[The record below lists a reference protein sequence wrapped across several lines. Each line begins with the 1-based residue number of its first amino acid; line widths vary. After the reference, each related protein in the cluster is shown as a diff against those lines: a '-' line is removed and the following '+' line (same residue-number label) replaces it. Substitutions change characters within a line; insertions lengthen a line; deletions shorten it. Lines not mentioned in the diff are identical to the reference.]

1 MMLSR
6 TNKSENVFF
15 SDKTPFF
22 DFFHHNIQNAFA
34 FLLLWWYNLY
44 SFVIGILKK
53 QLLIKEE
60 KNYEQQGKAYIT
72 FHADRTARN
81 HFSFLL

>member
-22 DFFHHNIQNAFA
+22 DFFHHNIQNALA

-53 QLLIKEE
+53 ATLNQGRKE
-60 KNYEQQGKAYIT
+60 
-72 FHADRTARN
+72 
-81 HFSFLL
+81 L